1 VEDISSVIGHGDSG
15 VDRVRTLGIV
25 LSVTEGFWRTI
36 QTRSDQPKMMYV
48 RHGFVLMTVPVFRWR
63 NGKIDSFVI
72 SFNARMRNGSKVES
86 FIISF
91 VCEWGCC

>member
-1 VEDISSVIGHGDSG
+1 
-15 VDRVRTLGIV
+15 
-25 LSVTEGFWRTI
+25 
-36 QTRSDQPKMMYV
+36 
-48 RHGFVLMTVPVFRWR
+48 MTVPVFRWR

-91 VCEWGCC
+91 ACEWGCC

>member
-1 VEDISSVIGHGDSG
+1 
-15 VDRVRTLGIV
+15 
-25 LSVTEGFWRTI
+25 
-36 QTRSDQPKMMYV
+36 MYV

-86 FIISF
+86 FVISF
-91 VCEWGCC
+91 ACEWGCC